1 MNWKWTFLWID
12 FNQKFTANSFKL
24 CLFLSTSC
32 SSLCYIHRADSLPC
46 PTLNM
51 CLLTTGC
58 WTKCRAVASLKL
70 VRHKGMSFNC
80 SINFWLKRFHEL
92 NCHKSVQASC
102 IIFLWFMES
111 NKTEPWGKST
121 NNKSTKK
128 EKNPLKAENNKI
140 LFPLLELLWHLETR
154 ATEILCRCSL
164 SFKDCLWV
172 WVCLIAL

>member
-111 NKTEPWGKST
+111 NKTNHEGKAQT
-121 NNKSTKK
+121 TKAQRRRRILWRQK
-128 EKNPLKAENNKI
+128 TIKFYFPCLSFFGISKQERQKYSAGVRFPLKI
-140 LFPLLELLWHLETR
+140 V
-154 ATEILCRCSL
+154 CVCG
-164 SFKDCLWV
+164 CV
-172 WVCLIAL
+172 W